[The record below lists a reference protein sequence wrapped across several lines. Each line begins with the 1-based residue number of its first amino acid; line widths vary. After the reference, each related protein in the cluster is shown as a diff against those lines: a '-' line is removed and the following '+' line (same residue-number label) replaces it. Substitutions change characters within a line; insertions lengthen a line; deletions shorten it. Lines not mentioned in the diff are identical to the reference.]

1 MTLRLQFHPQA
12 GKRKTAAGARALA
25 AVFAVAFFAVAAPR
39 TAAAADIKAGE
50 QKAQVCAACHGPGGK
65 SANPMY
71 PILAGQPAQFIA
83 TALFEFREG
92 KRKNEQMSPLAAK
105 LTNADLNDLAA
116 YFSAQPA
123 PPPLRQTSAP
133 NLTAGRDLTVK
144 NACIACHGAKLLG
157 QQQMPRIAGQFQD
170 YLRTQLT
177 NFKAGTR
184 ADMDG
189 TMSSAAQG
197 LSPQDIDVLADYLS
211 GLPTQ

>member
-1 MTLRLQFHPQA
+1 MSARLQFHPQA
-12 GKRKTAAGARALA
+12 GERKTAAGAHALA
-25 AVFAVAFFAVAAPR
+25 AVFAAALFALAAPG
-39 TAAAADIKAGE
+39 AVLAADIKAGE
-50 QKAQVCAACHGPGGK
+50 QKAQVCAACHGPGGN

-71 PILAGQPAQFIA
+71 PILAGQPAQFLS

-92 KRKNEQMSPLAAK
+92 KRKNAQMSPMAAN
-105 LTNADLNDLAA
+105 LSNADLNDLAA
-116 YFSAQPA
+116 YFNAQPA
-123 PPPLRQTSAP
+123 PPPLRQTTPA
-133 NLTAGRDLTVK
+133 NVAAGRDLTVK

-170 YLRTQLT
+170 YLHTQLT